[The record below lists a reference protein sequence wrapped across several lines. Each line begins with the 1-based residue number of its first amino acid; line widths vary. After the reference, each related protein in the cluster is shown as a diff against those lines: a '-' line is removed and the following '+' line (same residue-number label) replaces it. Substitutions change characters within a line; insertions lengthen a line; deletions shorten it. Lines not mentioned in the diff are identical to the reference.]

1 MLAEVLPWAPDGW
14 IWVYFIP
21 SSSVLCVDP
30 DPGRW
35 FVAESLRRSWW
46 DLQQKGWLQS
56 HCHQKWGKNITPSTP
71 LSQSCT
77 CICLHRANRDSRLL
91 NKPALWE
98 VWADCKTHHTN
109 ATVTVHPEW
118 RTIALPWCAVCAPWT
133 LHQVPRHPA
142 LGSLKFRVS
151 TLCAP
156 SLFPPCEPHR
166 AVPSPPTSAP
176 AVVWALWPN
185 NNQQIHSFPNHSLLH
200 HLPSTESLA

>member
-21 SSSVLCVDP
+21 SSSVLYVDP

-56 HCHQKWGKNITPSTP
+56 HCHQKWGKTITPSTP
-71 LSQSCT
+71 PSQSCT

-118 RTIALPWCAVCAPWT
+118 RTIALPWCAVCPMNTTSGAM
-133 LHQVPRHPA
+133 
-142 LGSLKFRVS
+142 
-151 TLCAP
+151 AP
-156 SLFPPCEPHR
+156 SIGKSQVQGKHCLCPITL
-166 AVPSPPTSAP
+166 SSMWAP
-176 AVVWALWPN
+176 
-185 NNQQIHSFPNHSLLH
+185 QSCSQSSYFCSSCSL
-200 HLPSTESLA
+200 SSVA